1 MNGGQKIEQLL
12 RHLNSSFL
20 TIFCFKETRCDGFSR
35 YRLMVQKS
43 VERNKERCCPQ
54 LVSINLSFTKIE
66 SVRLFPSAPELLT
79 ISLILSLFRWKI
91 GRNDRPNVFV
101 EVVWQGEGGSAFLA
115 PCPFE
120 TCVRLPTSALNKD
133 RGFVE

>member
-20 TIFCFKETRCDGFSR
+20 TLFCFKEAGCDGFQW
-35 YRLMVQKS
+35 YRFMVQKS

-66 SVRLFPSAPELLT
+66 SVRLFPSAPDLLT
-79 ISLILSLFRWKI
+79 ISLILSLFRWEI
-91 GRNDRPNVFV
+91 GLDDRPNVFV
-101 EVVWQGEGGSAFLA
+101 QGVWQGEGGGAFLI
-115 PCPFE
+115 PYPFE

-133 RGFVE
+133 RGFVQ